1 MTNKVI
7 LIFEDGNYNV
17 CINGTVIATEKDSD
31 KAYEKFKEVIADNN
45 ANGANNWVGI
55 LESLSSI
62 NDTKL
67 EINHDYKTINFGS
80 MKYFH
85 GTGKVFYISDGQMH
99 PLTGGIHT
107 FKGILTMATSGYIDN
122 YEDLLKFC
130 TDVLKDK
137 ATVRMTDTS
146 IIVGSAAFNYGSAE
160 YNFFSKKINKGASIE
175 SGNFD
180 IFRAYVLNT
189 LKA

>member
-7 LIFEDGNYNV
+7 LLFEDGNYNV
-17 CINGTVIATEKDSD
+17 CINGTIIATEKDSD
-31 KAYEKFKEVIADNN
+31 KAYEKFKEVIADNK
-45 ANGANNWVGI
+45 ANGENNWVGI
-55 LESLSSI
+55 LESLKDI
-62 NDTKL
+62 KDQRL
-67 EINHDYKTINFGS
+67 EINNDYKTINFGN

-85 GTGKVFYISDGQMH
+85 ATGKIFYISNGQMQ

-107 FKGILTMATSGYIDN
+107 FKGILTMTTSGYIDN

-130 TDVLKDK
+130 TDVLNNK

-180 IFRAYVLNT
+180 IYRTYVLNI